1 MPTAAMVVM
10 VTAMVMMTV
19 TPAVVMVVARWVMV
33 VVIARR
39 AVGRL
44 SVING
49 RRMAVVHRRWLRIVD
64 ASLVVAIVYDNR
76 AADHLGAGH
85 AGTQHA
91 AEQQ

>member
-1 MPTAAMVVM
+1 MVVM

-39 AVGRL
+39 VIDRL
-44 SVING
+44 PVIHR
-49 RRMAVVHRRWLRIVD
+49 RRMTVVDRRRWRIVETGV
-64 ASLVVAIVYDNR
+64 VVAIVYDNR

-85 AGTQHA
+85 ARAQQA